1 MSKNCGFFGK
11 SIFLGL
17 CQIRLFILYVCRQR
31 GGRGQKCSNGCHLLK
46 MAQIAHLYRKNLS
59 TKFIIF
65 IILFWILILMEKNLS
80 EKCHSNVVWFEDE
93 RSHLQE
99 KWEFDG
105 IIDCLDLF
113 GKDFDKIGKN
123 HVTRRPREI
132 DWKRWCYGFFDL
144 ALLHWS
150 TTWG

>member
-1 MSKNCGFFGK
+1 MD
-11 SIFLGL
+11 FLVKAYFWACVKFACSYCTFVDKG
-17 CQIRLFILYVCRQR
+17 

-46 MAQIAHLYRKNLS
+46 KAQIAHLYRKNLS

-99 KWEFDG
+99 K
-105 IIDCLDLF
+105 
-113 GKDFDKIGKN
+113 
-123 HVTRRPREI
+123 
-132 DWKRWCYGFFDL
+132 
-144 ALLHWS
+144 
-150 TTWG
+150 